1 MRCLFKS
8 KLSIK
13 FEEFVDVRIASGR
26 WNRSYDYN
34 LHHFDKY
41 IATNYPSY
49 EELTVEMLNWCK
61 RRETER
67 NNTCISRTTPVRDF
81 LKYANKRGWSA
92 LNPFAFARF

>member
-49 EELTVEMLNWCK
+49 EELTVEMLNWCTTLGYQGQHPS
-61 RRETER
+61 E
-67 NNTCISRTTPVRDF
+67 ISSNMLTKEVGQP
-81 LKYANKRGWSA
+81 
-92 LNPFAFARF
+92 

>member
-13 FEEFVDVRIASGR
+13 FEEFVDVRIASGS

-61 RRETER
+61 RRETEE
-67 NNTCISRTTPVRDF
+67 TTLVYQGQHPSEISSNMLTKEVGQP
-81 LKYANKRGWSA
+81 
-92 LNPFAFARF
+92 